1 MPATPS
7 VVLHDVTFTWP
18 DGTVALDHLSTAFGS
33 GRTGLVG
40 RNGAGKSTLVRL
52 VTGQL
57 HPTSGTIRTSG
68 PVDQLPQR
76 LATRPEDTVADLLG
90 IRPALTALRAIL
102 DGDAAPEHFDAV
114 GDDWDL
120 EERAVAALDGIG
132 LDAIGLAGIRTG
144 AAVLDRP
151 VATLSGGQAVL
162 AAVAGIRLRGRPI
175 AFLDEP
181 TNNLDRRAR
190 GLLLDLVDDWRG
202 TLVVVSH
209 DRELL
214 EHVDETVE
222 LRQGSATV
230 YGGTYAQYEA
240 HVAVQQA
247 AVEREVRVAEQR
259 HRAEQRQRIEAETKI
274 ARRARSGRKAAEGM
288 PKIFANEMRKR
299 GEQTAGKLRT
309 GYAEDEAAALSAK
322 HEAESRLRDDESLHV
337 TLPDPDV
344 PASRRI
350 ATVTVRGRETIVQ
363 GPERVA
369 VVGDNGVGKSTLL
382 DQLVGVPDAREHP
395 LPETSAVPHVDRV
408 AYLPQWK
415 DTLDD
420 TASVLDNV
428 RRDAP
433 HVPVAEVR
441 NRLARFL
448 VRGDTVDR
456 PAGALSGGERF
467 RVALAALVLADPP
480 PQVLVLD
487 EPTNDLDLTSVD
499 QLVDALRA
507 YRGALVV
514 VSHDETFLERLDLT
528 TRIEL
533 R

>member
-68 PVDQLPQR
+68 AVDLLPQR

-120 EERAVAALDGIG
+120 EERAVAALD
-132 LDAIGLAGIRTG
+132 AIGLAAIRTG

-151 VATLSGGQAVL
+151 VATLSAGRPCWPRSPASAARPTVGVPRRADEQPRPPCPRPAARPGRRL
-162 AAVAGIRLRGRPI
+162 ARDPRGRQPRPR
-175 AFLDEP
+175 AP
-181 TNNLDRRAR
+181 GARRRDRRAAA
-190 GLLLDLVDDWRG
+190 GLGDRVRRDVRAVRG
-202 TLVVVSH
+202 T
-209 DRELL
+209 RRRAAGGGRARG
-214 EHVDETVE
+214 TG
-222 LRQGSATV
+222 RRAAAPRRTAT
-230 YGGTYAQYEA
+230 A
-240 HVAVQQA
+240 H
-247 AVEREVRVAEQR
+247 RG
-259 HRAEQRQRIEAETKI
+259 ETKI

-350 ATVTVRGRETIVQ
+350 ATVTVRGRQTIVQ
-363 GPERVA
+363 GPSGSPWSGTTASARA
-369 VVGDNGVGKSTLL
+369 RSSTSSS
-382 DQLVGVPDAREHP
+382 GCRTRGSTP
-395 LPETSAVPHVDRV
+395 LPETSAVVRTSTGWRTCRSGRTRSTTPRRCSTTSGGT
-408 AYLPQWK
+408 PR
-415 DTLDD
+415 TSRSPRSG
-420 TASVLDNV
+420 TAWPGSWSG
-428 RRDAP
+428 ATP
-433 HVPVAEVR
+433 ST
-441 NRLARFL
+441 ARP
-448 VRGDTVDR
+448 GPC
-456 PAGALSGGERF
+456 PAGSASG
-467 RVALAALVLADPP
+467 VALAALVLADPP

-507 YRGALVV
+507 YRAP
-514 VSHDETFLERLDLT
+514 SWS
-528 TRIEL
+528 
-533 R
+533 